1 MEQLRTY
8 IRESY
13 DELLHKVTWPTWAN
27 LQSTT
32 IVVLVATFVMSLLIF
47 IMDTTAKQ
55 VLEMVYSLG
64 GSN

>member
-1 MEQLRTY
+1 MEKLSTY

-32 IVVLVATFVMSLLIF
+32 IVVLVATFVMSLMIF
-47 IMDTTAKQ
+47 LMDTTAKQ
-55 VLEMVYSLG
+55 VLQMIYSLG